1 MEKTTILIADDEPAF
16 RSGLRALLRSVADLD
31 LIGDAASGAEV
42 IRLAAD
48 LQPDI
53 ILMDINMPGVNGI
66 EATRRILTTSPHIG
80 ILMLTMFED
89 DDSVFAALRAGARGY
104 LLKGALKAEILR
116 AIQTVSGG
124 GVVFGAAIAQHVL
137 RYFSGLKPVEPAD
150 LFPELTDREREVL
163 GLIAQGYSNVEI
175 ASQLVISAKT
185 VRNHISNIFS
195 KLQVTDRAQ
204 AIVRARETGLGVQ
217 LRGSRPDSAAPGHDA
232 R

>member
-16 RSGLRALLRSVADLD
+16 RSGLRALLRSVAGLD

-53 ILMDINMPGVNGI
+53 ILMDINMRGVNGI

-80 ILMLTMFED
+80 VLMLTMFED
-89 DDSVFAALRAGARGY
+89 DDSVFTALRARGY

-124 GVVFGAAIAQHVL
+124 GVVFGAAIAQRML
-137 RYFSGLKPVEPAD
+137 RYFSGLKPVEPAA
-150 LFPELTDREREVL
+150 LFPQLTDREREVL
-163 GLIAQGYSNVEI
+163 GLIAQGHSNAEI
-175 ASQLVISAKT
+175 ASRLVLSAKT

-204 AIVRARETGLGVQ
+204 AIVRT
-217 LRGSRPDSAAPGHDA
+217 
-232 R
+232 